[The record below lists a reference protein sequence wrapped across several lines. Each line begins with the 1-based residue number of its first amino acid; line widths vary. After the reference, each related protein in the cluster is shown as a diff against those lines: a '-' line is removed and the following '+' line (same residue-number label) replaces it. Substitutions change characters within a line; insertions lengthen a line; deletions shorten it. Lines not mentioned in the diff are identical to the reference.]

1 MRSSLNFTN
10 KLNMI
15 SQMKN
20 ESTFQIL
27 EYDDLK
33 GSYNVEN
40 ALGLNI
46 MRENGAKLKQVRIIL
61 DDSEVKLEPGI
72 FSYMKGDI
80 SVKNKMGGVLELGK
94 KFISKKL
101 IGEEEAYEI
110 TYSGNGDIFLE
121 PSFNDFALVQLED
134 DEIILDSRL
143 FYACEAMIEIDMLEQ
158 ENFSSMFLNDERVS
172 EMRIKGE
179 GIVALKIPV
188 PETEIFKC
196 VLVNDT
202 LKAKG
207 NLAILRTGNIEYS
220 IERLSKYENES
231 EKNKEEKVHVYNGTG
246 EVWLIPTKNA
256 YNSLKLQSKT
266 DDFSRRYIGRE
277 K

>member
-246 EVWLIPTKNA
+246 EVWLIPTKNV

-266 DDFSRRYIGRE
+266 DDFIRRYIGRE

>member
-20 ESTFQIL
+20 ESIFQVL

-33 GSYNVEN
+33 GAYSIEN

-46 MRENGAKLKQVRIIL
+46 MRESGSKLKQVRIIL
-61 DDSEVKLEPGI
+61 DESEVKLEPNI

-80 SVKNKMGGVLELGK
+80 SVRNKMGGVFELGK

-101 IGEEEAYEI
+101 IGEEEIYKVI
-110 TYSGNGDIFLE
+110 YSGSGDIFLE
-121 PSFNDFALVQLED
+121 PSFNDFALIQLED
-134 DEIILDSRL
+134 DEIILDSSL
-143 FYACEAMIEIDMLEQ
+143 FYACEAMIEVDMLNQ
-158 ENFSSMFLNDERVS
+158 DASSSILSNHKS
-172 EMRIKGE
+172 IKEMRIKGD
-179 GIVALKIPV
+179 GIVVLKVPV

-196 VLVNDT
+196 ILVDDT
-202 LKAKG
+202 LKTQG
-207 NLAILRTGNIEYS
+207 DLAILRTGNIDFS
-220 IERLSKYENES
+220 IERAVKHEGEYEESNE
-231 EKNKEEKVHVYNGTG
+231 ENVHVYRGTG

-256 YNSLKLQSKT
+256 YKALKL
-266 DDFSRRYIGRE
+266 E
-277 K
+277 

>member
-94 KFISKKL
+94 KFISK
-101 IGEEEAYEI
+101 
-110 TYSGNGDIFLE
+110 N
-121 PSFNDFALVQLED
+121 
-134 DEIILDSRL
+134 
-143 FYACEAMIEIDMLEQ
+143 
-158 ENFSSMFLNDERVS
+158 
-172 EMRIKGE
+172 IK
-179 GIVALKIPV
+179 
-188 PETEIFKC
+188 
-196 VLVNDT
+196 
-202 LKAKG
+202 
-207 NLAILRTGNIEYS
+207 
-220 IERLSKYENES
+220 
-231 EKNKEEKVHVYNGTG
+231 
-246 EVWLIPTKNA
+246 
-256 YNSLKLQSKT
+256 
-266 DDFSRRYIGRE
+266 
-277 K
+277 

>member
-266 DDFSRRYIGRE
+266 DDFIRRYIGRE

>member
-134 DEIILDSRL
+134 DEIIMDSRL

>member
-10 KLNMI
+10 KLNML

-33 GSYNVEN
+33 GAYSIEN

-46 MRENGAKLKQVRIIL
+46 MKESGAKLKQVRIIL
-61 DDSEVKLEPGI
+61 DDSGVKLKPHI

-80 SVKNKMGGVLELGK
+80 SVRNKIGGVFELGK

-101 IGEEEAYEI
+101 IGEEEIYKVI
-110 TYSGNGDIFLE
+110 YSGDGEIFLE
-121 PSFNDFALVQLED
+121 PSFNDFALIQLED
-134 DEIILDSRL
+134 DEIILDSSL
-143 FYACEAMIEIDMLEQ
+143 FCACEAMIEVDMLSQ
-158 ENFSSMFLNDERVS
+158 DASSSLISNYQS
-172 EMRIKGE
+172 IKEMCIKGD
-179 GIVALKIPV
+179 GIVVLKIPV

-196 VLVNDT
+196 ILVDDT
-202 LKAKG
+202 LKTRG
-207 NLAILRTGNIEYS
+207 DLAILRTGNIDFS
-220 IERLSKYENES
+220 IEKAVKREGEDEEND
-231 EKNKEEKVHVYNGTG
+231 EENVHVYKGTG

-256 YNSLKLQSKT
+256 YKILKSK
-266 DDFSRRYIGRE
+266 
-277 K
+277 

>member
-1 MRSSLNFTN
+1 MSPLYISGNFFNEVSPLIFLSL
-10 KLNMI
+10 
-15 SQMKN
+15 
-20 ESTFQIL
+20 
-27 EYDDLK
+27 
-33 GSYNVEN
+33 
-40 ALGLNI
+40 
-46 MRENGAKLKQVRIIL
+46 
-61 DDSEVKLEPGI
+61 
-72 FSYMKGDI
+72 
-80 SVKNKMGGVLELGK
+80 